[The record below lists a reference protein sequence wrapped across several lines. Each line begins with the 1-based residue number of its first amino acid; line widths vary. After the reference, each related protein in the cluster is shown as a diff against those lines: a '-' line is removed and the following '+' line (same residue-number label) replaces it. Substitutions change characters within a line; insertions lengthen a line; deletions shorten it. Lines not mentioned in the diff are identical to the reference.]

1 MPSGGYAELAFHE
14 TKSAALLEKLL
25 EENGFTVQTGLAGI
39 PTCFTGTYVKG
50 SGKPVM
56 GVLGEFDALSSLSQ
70 QAATPEKIPV
80 QEGAP
85 GHGVRPTVRW
95 APARWRRPSPSRTI
109 CDASGEDGTII
120 YFGCPAEEGRRQQ
133 AVYGPGGAV

>member
-1 MPSGGYAELAFHE
+1 MTDLEFVRQAVARHAGAILDANDAIWGYAELAFHE

-56 GVLGEFDALSSLSQ
+56 GVLGEFDALPALSQ
-70 QAATPEKIPV
+70 
-80 QEGAP
+80 
-85 GHGVRPTVRW
+85 
-95 APARWRRPSPSRTI
+95 
-109 CDASGEDGTII
+109 
-120 YFGCPAEEGRRQQ
+120 
-133 AVYGPGGAV
+133 